1 MQKAVAARGRAPNWQ
16 VWAALIVVYL
26 VWGSTYLAIAVVVKT
41 MPPLLSASLRFVVA
55 GLVMAVAIGM
65 LRGWGKLRLSRDQ
78 IVGSALVGIAL
89 LLGGNGLVMLGERL
103 IASGLAA
110 LIIGVVPLWIV
121 LMRVASGEHVRRGTL
136 AGVLLGFAGVALLVS
151 GGLSGEFNLLGI
163 LLIIGSSISWSLGSF
178 YSRRA
183 ALPADPI
190 VSSAAQMFCG
200 GVALGIV
207 GVLAG
212 EVPSVRPE
220 QFAPEGIAALVYLV
234 VFGSIIGYSAYT
246 WLLQNAP
253 VSKVATY
260 AYVNPVV
267 AIALGFLI
275 LAEPVTPAI
284 AIGGALIV
292 ASVALVISTESRSA
306 RRATARSGSTTAGA
320 VASRSRPA

>member
-1 MQKAVAARGRAPNWQ
+1 MQPEARARGHAPNWQ
-16 VWAALIVVYL
+16 VWTALIVVYL

-41 MPPLLSASLRFVVA
+41 MPPLLSASLRFIVA
-55 GLVMAVAIGM
+55 GLVMAIAIGAI
-65 LRGWGKLRLSRDQ
+65 RGWDRLRLNRDQ
-78 IVGSALVGIAL
+78 LVGSALVGVAL
-89 LLGGNGLVMLGERL
+89 LLGGNGLVMLGEQL

-121 LMRVASGEHVRRGTL
+121 VLRLVSGERVRRGTL
-136 AGVLLGFAGVALLVS
+136 AGVLVGFAGVAMLVS
-151 GGLSGEFNLLGI
+151 GGLSGEFNLVGI

-183 ALPADPI
+183 ALPADPF
-190 VSSAAQMFCG
+190 VSSAAQMVCG
-200 GVALGIV
+200 GIALGIV
-207 GVLAG
+207 GLLTGELAQ
-212 EVPSVRPE
+212 VRPE
-220 QFAPEGIAALVYLV
+220 QFAPEGIAGLGYLIV
-234 VFGSIIGYSAYT
+234 MGSILGYSAYT

-267 AIALGFLI
+267 AIALGWLI
-275 LAEPVTPAI
+275 LAEPVTAAI

-292 ASVALVISTESRSA
+292 ASVALVISTESRAA
-306 RRATARSGSTTAGA
+306 RKVTARSGSSVAGA

>member
-1 MQKAVAARGRAPNWQ
+1 MQTEVRTRGHAPNWQ
-16 VWAALIVVYL
+16 VWTALIVVYL

-41 MPPLLSASLRFVVA
+41 MPPLLSASLRFIVA
-55 GLVMAVAIGM
+55 GLVMAIAIGAI
-65 LRGWGKLRLSRDQ
+65 RGWGRLRLNRDQ
-78 IVGSALVGIAL
+78 LIGSALVGVAL
-89 LLGGNGLVMLGERL
+89 LLGGNGFVMLGEQL

-121 LMRVASGEHVRRGTL
+121 VLRLVSGERVRRGTL
-136 AGVLLGFAGVALLVS
+136 AGVLVGFGGVAMLVS
-151 GGLSGEFNLLGI
+151 GGLSGEFNLIGI
-163 LLIIGSSISWSLGSF
+163 LMIIGSSISWSLGSF

-183 ALPADPI
+183 ALPADPF
-190 VSSAAQMFCG
+190 VSSAAQMMSG
-200 GVALGIV
+200 GIALGIV
-207 GVLAG
+207 GMLAG
-212 EVPSVRPE
+212 ELPQVRPE
-220 QFAPEGIAALVYLV
+220 QFAPEGIAGLAYLIV
-234 VFGSIIGYSAYT
+234 LGSILGYSAYT

-267 AIALGFLI
+267 AIALGWLI

-292 ASVALVISTESRSA
+292 ASVALVISTESRAA
-306 RRATARSGSTTAGA
+306 RKVTARGGSSVAGA